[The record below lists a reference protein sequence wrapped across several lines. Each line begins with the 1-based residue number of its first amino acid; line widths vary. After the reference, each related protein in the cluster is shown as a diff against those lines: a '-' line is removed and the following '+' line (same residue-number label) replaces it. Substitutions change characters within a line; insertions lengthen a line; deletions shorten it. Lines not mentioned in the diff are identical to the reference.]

1 MSDYTFR
8 VLSQLP
14 RRRPFSCTT
23 NGTRRSAIVLVFLLL
38 STLLFGCSRA
48 APDAT
53 PEGVVR
59 LWLDKMEAAAEDARA
74 MKEAHA
80 LLGPRARANLKERAD
95 RASRGQGRRY
105 EPHEMLAEGRFGL
118 RFRPKTMSS
127 KVEGDDAW
135 VEVRGDGPDDHATVK
150 CTREGNAWRIE
161 PELPD
166 VLTPSRRSDAGL

>member
-1 MSDYTFR
+1 MRLR
-8 VLSQLP
+8 VTAFALFL
-14 RRRPFSCTT
+14 
-23 NGTRRSAIVLVFLLL
+23 ALLL
-38 STLLFGCSRA
+38 GCSRPT
-48 APDAT
+48 PDAT

-59 LWLDKMEAAAEDARA
+59 LWLDKMETSDDAHD

-118 RFRPKTMSS
+118 RFRPKGMTSRI
-127 KVEGDDAW
+127 EGDSAW
-135 VEVRGDGPDDHATVK
+135 VEVRGEGPDERATVK

-166 VLTPSRRSDAGL
+166 VLTPARRSDAG